1 MDKST
6 SILYLLR
13 KSYKIQCLTG
23 LSLSLFFLVK
33 TKINKSKLC
42 VHMMNEQN
50 KSRKQYKRLS
60 LSAGT
65 FCKELSLYIVPHFLK
80 I

>member
-50 KSRKQYKRLS
+50 KSRKPYKRLS

-65 FCKELSLYIVPHFLK
+65 FCEELSLYIVPHFLK